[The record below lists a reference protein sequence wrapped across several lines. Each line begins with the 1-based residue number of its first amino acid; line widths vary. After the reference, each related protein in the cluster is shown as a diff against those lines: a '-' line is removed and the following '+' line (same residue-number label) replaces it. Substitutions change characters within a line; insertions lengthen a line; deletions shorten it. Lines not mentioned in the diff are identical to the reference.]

1 MPLLEAIETLCGFV
15 DIINSQII
23 NDIYFEE
30 AWERLLQKLECS
42 LKPLHTFIT
51 DTGELNNT
59 SADLECYLYGIEQKL
74 EDIKNVLDSHNS
86 SDLINIKTSIT
97 FWLPRLYILDQIQ
110 TIYRK
115 IQGYFLANDIQSVKD
130 MYPNLDELRDNI
142 NRFKNDEPW
151 DNGKKLIT
159 GVIVAEYTLPFLDR
173 IKLAVDLIERNENAR
188 KIQQWWRTLLSE
200 PTSNLNNPH
209 NTIGYRR
216 IAEKAGY
223 N

>member
-1 MPLLEAIETLCGFV
+1 MALLESIEILCGFV
-15 DIINSQII
+15 DIINYQII
-23 NDIYFEE
+23 NEIDFEE
-30 AWERLLQKLECS
+30 AWEYLLGELEWS

-59 SADLECYLYGIEQKL
+59 SAVLECSLDSVEQKL
-74 EDIKNVLDSHNS
+74 EDIRNVLDSYNS
-86 SDLINIKTSIT
+86 SDLINIEASIT
-97 FWLPRLYILDQIQ
+97 FWLPHLFILDQIQ

-115 IQGYFLANDIQSVKD
+115 IQGYFIANDIQSIKD

-142 NRFKNDEPW
+142 NRFKNVEPW
-151 DNGKKLIT
+151 NDGEKLIT
-159 GVIVAEYTLPFLDR
+159 GVIVEKYALPFLDR

-200 PTSNLNNPH
+200 PISNLNNPH
-209 NTIGYRR
+209 HPMGYRR

>member
-1 MPLLEAIETLCGFV
+1 MPLLEAIEILCGFV
-15 DIINSQII
+15 DIINYQII
-23 NDIYFEE
+23 NDIDFEE
-30 AWERLLQKLECS
+30 AWEYLLGELEWS

-74 EDIKNVLDSHNS
+74 EDIRKVLDSYNS
-86 SDLINIKTSIT
+86 SDLINIEASIT

-110 TIYRK
+110 TLYRK
-115 IQGYFLANDIQSVKD
+115 IQGYFITNDIQSIKD

-142 NRFKNDEPW
+142 NRFKNVEPW
-151 DNGKKLIT
+151 NDGTKLIT
-159 GVIVAEYTLPFLDR
+159 GVIVAEYALPFLDR

-209 NTIGYRR
+209 HPIGYRR

>member
-1 MPLLEAIETLCGFV
+1 MALREAIEILFGFV
-15 DIINSQII
+15 DMIDYQII
-23 NDIYFEE
+23 NEIDFEE
-30 AWERLLQKLECS
+30 AWLYLLEELEWS

-59 SADLECYLYGIEQKL
+59 SAVLECSLYGVEQKL
-74 EDIKNVLDSHNS
+74 EDIRGVLDSYNS
-86 SDLINIKTSIT
+86 GDLINIEASIT

-115 IQGYFLANDIQSVKD
+115 IQGYFIANDIQSIKD
-130 MYPNLDELRDNI
+130 MYPELDDLRQDINI
-142 NRFKNDEPW
+142 FKNVEVFP
-151 DNGKKLIT
+151 GTKLIT
-159 GVIVAEYTLPFLDR
+159 GVIVAEYALPFLDR

-188 KIQQWWRTLLSE
+188 KIQQWWRNLLSN

-209 NTIGYRR
+209 NSIGYRR